1 MKEKPDAKLAIFK
14 NALTTGQFPVA
25 ESSDACRY
33 CTLAGICGRYNE
45 EKEEAE

>member
-1 MKEKPDAKLAIFK
+1 MKEKLDAKLAIFK

-25 ESSDACRY
+25 ESSDTCSY